1 MFLWE
6 FSCVEVVPERQ
17 IRLTYQKFR
26 NRLFVMPKSH
36 FEQGACVDP
45 PKGPSLYHTA
55 DFFMKLLSAADYQ
68 RLRATVMALD
78 GCSIRVGTTCS
89 GSDIGITAVKSLLL
103 EINRTFNVIWL

>member
-26 NRLFVMPKSH
+26 NRLA
-36 FEQGACVDP
+36 QGACVDP

-89 GSDIGITAVKSLLL
+89 GSDIGITAVKSLLV